1 MSLGID
7 YSCKG
12 WLHQC
17 PEAFR
22 RNCVCACMCEHIC
35 VCVFAPLL
43 FHLSIAASL
52 RPSRDH
58 GNQAKYFI
66 SAHLV
71 TTDPSHSPRSRV
83 PTPPRPRSS
92 PQKKNKKNVPK
103 LALTFFKWNRETALW
118 LIMTAGAPSLRK
130 RHAVIY
136 QPTQWQLWGAPWKAF
151 HRGAG

>member
-22 RNCVCACMCEHIC
+22 WHFA
-35 VCVFAPLL
+35 CVFAPL
-43 FHLSIAASL
+43 FCFTSASPPPSAWPWQPSQILNL
-52 RPSRDH
+52 RPPCHHRPFS
-58 GNQAKYFI
+58 F
-66 SAHLV
+66 
-71 TTDPSHSPRSRV
+71 SPLMRLP
-83 PTPPRPRSS
+83 PTPTCHPAS
-92 PQKKNKKNVPK
+92 PPPLAKKKKVPK
-103 LALTFFKWNRETALW
+103 LALTFFKWNWETVLW
-118 LIMTAGAPSLRK
+118 LIMTAGARSLRK
-130 RHAVIY
+130 RRAVIY